1 MGNPGWKAD
10 RSAADLASRWA
21 QPPSTF
27 VATDGMQ
34 VHVRDEGPRDAKPP
48 IVLLHGTGNSLHT
61 WDGWA
66 QHLKDE
72 YRIVRLDRPG
82 FGLTGPNP
90 SGDYSMA
97 YYTGFMRR
105 FLDVMEIDRCVLAG
119 NSAGGLVAWHFAV
132 AEPSRVEKLV
142 LIASSGYP
150 RTIPPALGFRIAM
163 SPLGSIIL
171 HLISKSSVA
180 NSVRR
185 TYGDPSKV
193 TQEVIDRTYEVML
206 RAGNRDALGPAIRQA
221 RSDDNAA
228 LISSIAAPTLILWGT
243 LDTVVP
249 PSDADRFKADIRG
262 SELVM
267 FPGVG
272 HLPQEEAPDATV
284 GAFREFLR
292 A

>member
-1 MGNPGWKAD
+1 M
-10 RSAADLASRWA
+10 
-21 QPPSTF
+21 
-27 VATDGMQ
+27 
-34 VHVRDEGPRDAKPP
+34 
-48 IVLLHGTGNSLHT
+48 
-61 WDGWA
+61 
-66 QHLKDE
+66 
-72 YRIVRLDRPG
+72 
-82 FGLTGPNP
+82 TGPNP

-119 NSAGGLVAWHFAV
+119 KSAGGLVAWHFAV
-132 AEPSRVEKLV
+132 AEPGRIERLV
-142 LIASSGYP
+142 LLASSGYP
-150 RTIPPALGFRIAM
+150 KTIPPALAFRIAM
-163 SPLGSIIL
+163 SPFGSIIL
-171 HLISKSSVA
+171 HLLSKSSVA

-228 LISSIAAPTLILWGT
+228 LIARIAAPTLILWGT

-262 SELVM
+262 SELVL
-267 FPGVG
+267 FAGVG
-272 HLPQEEAPDATV
+272 HLPQEEAPDETV
-284 GAFREFLR
+284 AAFREFLG